1 MSNSQILSIYDTIA
15 ALSITVGTKTPTV
28 FDLDE
33 LPNTA
38 DSVRLPTR
46 LLMPLGAFADAGGA
60 RDMRFVTLDS
70 ITNTTW
76 TIRDLCLWQTVGAG
90 IGYKTI
96 IPVLVEYAGLY
107 LDALRANRQM
117 TSAAWVQRASVQPS
131 VVEWPEGSDRMFYAI
146 DATIEVA
153 ELNS

>member
-1 MSNSQILSIYDTIA
+1 MKSHILDIYDTIA
-15 ALSITVGTKTPTV
+15 ALSITVGTTTPTV
-28 FDLDE
+28 NDVDA
-33 LPNTA
+33 LPNSMDTA
-38 DSVRLPTR
+38 HLPTR
-46 LLMPLGAFADAGGA
+46 LLMPLGTFRGAGGA

-76 TIRDLCLWQTVGAG
+76 SIRDLCLWQAVGQG

-96 IPVLVEYAGLY
+96 VPTLVEYAGLY

-117 TSAAWVQRASVQPS
+117 THGAYIIGAQVSPT
-131 VVEWPEGSDRMFYAI
+131 VVEWPEQSGRYFYAV
-146 DATIEVA
+146 DVTVDVA